1 LNLAF
6 LFMSTMICSGY
17 FLTPGLSLYPAL
29 KMDAKKAIVT
39 PNTKSK
45 RIDFPPQSN

>member
-1 LNLAF
+1 
-6 LFMSTMICSGY
+6 
-17 FLTPGLSLYPAL
+17 
-29 KMDAKKAIVT
+29 MDAKKAIVT

>member
-1 LNLAF
+1 
-6 LFMSTMICSGY
+6 MSTMICSGY
-17 FLTPGLSLYPAL
+17 FFTPGLSLYPAL